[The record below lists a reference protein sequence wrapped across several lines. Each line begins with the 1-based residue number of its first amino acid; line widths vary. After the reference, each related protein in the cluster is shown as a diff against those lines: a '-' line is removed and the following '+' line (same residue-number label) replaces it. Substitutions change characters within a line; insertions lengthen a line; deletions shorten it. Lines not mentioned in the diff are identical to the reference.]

1 MKRIKNKG
9 YYRPLQMRGISTA
22 VVGAAVVAVI
32 VVLGGAFYFFSQQ
45 PSTPS
50 GSSTSRTTASSTST
64 TTSSSVQATPP
75 PGVRA
80 AFDRHLSEI
89 GTRDIPTVLTDY
101 QDNAVVVWTGN
112 TAGLGGV
119 YNGVGNIRLL
129 YSAALSTANQ
139 IALTPTTVQTF
150 NNSATQVTVNS
161 TLALTGLSNI
171 LGKFNG
177 TITTS
182 IVYNYANGGWK
193 ITQENWDYKVL
204 NVSSS
209 GGATTFPEWQKVG
222 PPIPSRRGPDWLHN
236 FAWDYGGPGVAVL
249 VYSFLATLAV
259 AVIVKRPWKQ

>member
-1 MKRIKNKG
+1 MKG
-9 YYRPLQMRGISTA
+9 VSTA
-22 VVGAAVVAVI
+22 VIGAAVLVLI
-32 VVLGGAFYFFSQQ
+32 VVLGGAFFILTQQ

-50 GSSTSRTTASSTST
+50 GNSTSVTTTSSTGST
-64 TTSSSVQATPP
+64 TTSSTTRSSSIQGTPP
-75 PGVRA
+75 PGARA

-139 IALTPTTVQTF
+139 IALTPTTVKTF
-150 NNSATQVTVNS
+150 NNSATQATVNS
-161 TLALTGLSNI
+161 TLALTGVSNI

-182 IVYNYANGGWK
+182 IVYTYVNGVWK
-193 ITQENWDYKVL
+193 ITQENWDYKAL

-209 GGATTFPEWQKVG
+209 GGATTFPEWQRVG
-222 PPIPSRRGPDWLHN
+222 EPIATRQIGRASCRERVERSVQ
-236 FAWDYGGPGVAVL
+236 GVG
-249 VYSFLATLAV
+249 
-259 AVIVKRPWKQ
+259 

>member
-1 MKRIKNKG
+1 MK
-9 YYRPLQMRGISTA
+9 GISTA
-22 VVGAAVVAVI
+22 IVGAAVVVVI
-32 VVLGGAFYFFSQQ
+32 VVLGGAFFFLTQQ
-45 PSTPS
+45 PSTS
-50 GSSTSRTTASSTST
+50 GTSTSPT
-64 TTSSSVQATPP
+64 TTSSARVTTTSSTTSSRNPQTTRP

-139 IALTPTTVQTF
+139 IALTPATVQTF
-150 NNSATQVTVNS
+150 NNSASQVTVNS
-161 TLALTGLSNI
+161 TLALKGLSNI
-171 LGKFNG
+171 LGSFNG

-182 IVYNYANGGWK
+182 IVYTYVNSGWK

-222 PPIPSRRGPDWLHN
+222 PPIPSHRGPDWLHN

-249 VYSFLATLAV
+249 ISAFLATLAV
-259 AVIVKRPWKQ
+259 AVIVKRPWKQSN

>member
-1 MKRIKNKG
+1 
-9 YYRPLQMRGISTA
+9 MRGISTA
-22 VVGAAVVAVI
+22 VIGAAVVVVI
-32 VVLGGAFYFFSQQ
+32 VFLGGAFFFLTQQ
-45 PSTPS
+45 S
-50 GSSTSRTTASSTST
+50 SSTSGTSTSVSTTASP
-64 TTSSSVQATPP
+64 TTSSSFQGTPP
-75 PGVRA
+75 PGARA

-139 IALTPTTVQTF
+139 IAFTPTTVKTF
-150 NNSATQVTVNS
+150 NNSATQATVNS
-161 TLALTGLSNI
+161 TLALTGVSNI

-182 IVYNYANGGWK
+182 IVYTYVNGGWK
-193 ITQENWDYKVL
+193 ITQENWDYKAL

-209 GGATTFPEWQKVG
+209 GGATTFPEWQRVG
-222 PPIPSRRGPDWLHN
+222 EPIATRRSADWVHN
-236 FAWDYGGPGVAVL
+236 FAWDFGGPGVAVL
-249 VYSFLATLAV
+249 IYVFV
-259 AVIVKRPWKQ
+259 

>member
-1 MKRIKNKG
+1 MK
-9 YYRPLQMRGISTA
+9 GISTA
-22 VVGAAVVAVI
+22 IVGAAVVVVI
-32 VVLGGAFYFFSQQ
+32 VVLGGAFFFLTQQ
-45 PSTPS
+45 PSTS
-50 GSSTSRTTASSTST
+50 GTSTSPT
-64 TTSSSVQATPP
+64 TTSSARVTTTSSTTSSSNPQTTPP
-75 PGVRA
+75 PGVRT

-139 IALTPTTVQTF
+139 IALTPTTVKTF

-161 TLALTGLSNI
+161 TLALTGVSNI

-177 TITTS
+177 TIATS
-182 IVYNYANGGWK
+182 IVYAYVSGGWK
-193 ITQENWDYKVL
+193 ITQENWDYKAL

-209 GGATTFPEWQKVG
+209 GGSTTFPEWQKVG
-222 PPIPSRRGPDWLHN
+222 PPIPSRRGPD
-236 FAWDYGGPGVAVL
+236 
-249 VYSFLATLAV
+249 
-259 AVIVKRPWKQ
+259 